1 VGDAWSACA
10 PSELSES
17 TVLGTA
23 SPGWRLNACV
33 PSGLWNP
40 YVCVRSGLHTRGRAI
55 CVPEGSQSVYKR
67 FIRHSQ
73 VFEGNV
79 SEGSTLEKMLKQ
91 LHAPE
96 GALIIM
102 DAGIASEENLEWLTL
117 NKSCLPGSASDTT

>member
-1 VGDAWSACA
+1 M
-10 PSELSES
+10 
-17 TVLGTA
+17 
-23 SPGWRLNACV
+23 
-33 PSGLWNP
+33 
-40 YVCVRSGLHTRGRAI
+40 
-55 CVPEGSQSVYKR
+55 YKR